1 MPHHARRSDKRSK
14 PLNHPTNEPPQKY
27 QSSAKC
33 PCRGL
38 AKPATL
44 YTINHPYHILKRNQP
59 IITMTTIALLCA
71 HRYEQCILQPAVD
84 VLCRNRTFLSD
95 YYDKDCYD
103 VLKSGGVI
111 KRYT

>member
-1 MPHHARRSDKRSK
+1 M
-14 PLNHPTNEPPQKY
+14 PLNHPTNAPPK
-27 QSSAKC
+27 KN
-33 PCRGL
+33 
-38 AKPATL
+38 T
-44 YTINHPYHILKRNQP
+44 NHPQSVLAAGLPSPLLFTQLTIPIIILKRNQP

-71 HRYEQCILQPAVD
+71 HRYEQCILQPAVY

-95 YYDKDCYD
+95 YYDSNYYD